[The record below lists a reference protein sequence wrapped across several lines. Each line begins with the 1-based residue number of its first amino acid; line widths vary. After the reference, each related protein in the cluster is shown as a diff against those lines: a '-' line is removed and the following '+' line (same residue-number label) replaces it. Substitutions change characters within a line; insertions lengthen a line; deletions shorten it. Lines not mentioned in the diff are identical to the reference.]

1 MAKIC
6 RLTEE
11 DNNGSGPLIRSR
23 GFSVGYNCWIIFLL
37 IITMDLDCSRK
48 SSLHPI
54 VWDQRYFLILLFI
67 SIYHLSLCKSDYSR
81 RSFAVS
87 KWLRSIL
94 FLDYVI
100 LCISRSKFIHFLGFD
115 AQEPPRGELLSS
127 TALLL
132 LLLRNHFWA
141 ILFPCSK
148 FVSGTLFISCVYLN
162 FR

>member
-1 MAKIC
+1 MVKIC
-6 RLTEE
+6 RLIEE
-11 DNNGSGPLIRSR
+11 DTNGSGPLIPSK
-23 GFSVGYNCWIIFLL
+23 GFSVGCNCWIIFLL
-37 IITMDLDCSRK
+37 IITMDLDCSRR

-100 LCISRSKFIHFLGFD
+100 LCISRSKFIHLMH
-115 AQEPPRGELLSS
+115 
-127 TALLL
+127 
-132 LLLRNHFWA
+132 RNRQAENCYLPMRSCCCCYANPCWA
-141 ILFPCSK
+141 ILFRCSK

-162 FR
+162 FT